1 MSDSKQTLLFELL
14 CEELPPSSQKNM
26 AEYLANNL
34 QQALTDNKFVAPNE
48 NLIIY
53 STPRR
58 LGLTISNVLSK
69 SPDEIV
75 EVKLMPINVG
85 WQDDHASQPLLKK
98 LEALDLLEL
107 KDSLTNFIIQDDTL
121 YAKKQNKGQT
131 VETFMQH
138 QLPIILK
145 QLPIEKT
152 MSYQLDDGWQ
162 TVSFARPA
170 VNLVCMH
177 GDKILDINVLGL
189 QANNQVHGHRFASK
203 EILTIKNAED
213 YEKLIE
219 SQGNVVPNF
228 EKRKQLIR
236 LQIEELTKN
245 LGSSFSCPIDEELLD
260 EVTTLIEKPKA
271 FIGTFDQKFLTIP
284 SECLILSMKSNQKY
298 FPILKSHK
306 LTNQF
311 ILISNI
317 DPKEPKFVIQGNEKV
332 IYPRLSDAEFFYAQD
347 KKKSL
352 QEMSL
357 DLKNIIY
364 HQKLG
369 SIEQRCE
376 KVSLVFNHLI
386 KHTSLNSD
394 ADSKKLALF
403 AKADLSSL
411 MVGEFPELQGVMGKY
426 YGLEEKLSSEFCQ
439 AIEDHYKPKFSG
451 DELPQGDTSILLA
464 LSDKWIS
471 LFDLFSIGEKP
482 SGVKDPYALR
492 RCAISIIRIL
502 IDKNI
507 ALDIHQLI
515 DTFFP
520 EDKKDHKLSLF
531 NFFYD
536 RLENYIREQG
546 YETLVVQS
554 VCEQKPA
561 LINDVINKIEA
572 IEQFKQFELSNNL
585 AQSNKRVMNILKK
598 YEKKLDGNINESLF
612 ENKSEH
618 ALFKIIQS
626 ISKQN
631 KSFLDKKNYK
641 SLLENLIHLSGP
653 IDEFF
658 EDTMINAEDIK
669 IKHNRHQLLAELN
682 KSMNIIANLSVLG
695 T

>member
-14 CEELPPSSQKNM
+14 CEELPPLSQKNM

-34 QQALTDNKFVAPNE
+34 RQALTDHKFVAPNE

-98 LEALDLLEL
+98 LETLDLLEL

-121 YAKKQNKGQT
+121 YVKKQNKGQT

-162 TVSFARPA
+162 TVNFARPA

-177 GDKILDINVLGL
+177 GNKILDINVLGL
-189 QANNQVHGHRFASK
+189 QANNQVHGHRFAST

-298 FPILKSHK
+298 FPILKNDE

-317 DPKEPKFVIQGNEKV
+317 DPKKPKFVIQGNEKV

-507 ALDIHQLI
+507 DLNIHQLI

-554 VCEQKPA
+554 VCEQKPS

-585 AQSNKRVMNILKK
+585 AQSNKRVLNILKK

-653 IDEFF
+653 IDDFF